1 MTYDL
6 FGNFKRSFTFK
17 EGEDEDTKS
26 WVYYKAINFDRDHFL
41 SAKMLVVGVISM
53 GLIRIL
59 SLEDIPIVSKQDGSV
74 VEEIK
79 VP

>member
-26 WVYYKAINFDRDHFL
+26 WVYYKAIFNL
-41 SAKMLVVGVISM
+41 TGITSSAKMLVVGVISM

-59 SLEDIPIVSKQDGSV
+59 SLGIYS
-74 VEEIK
+74 
-79 VP
+79 